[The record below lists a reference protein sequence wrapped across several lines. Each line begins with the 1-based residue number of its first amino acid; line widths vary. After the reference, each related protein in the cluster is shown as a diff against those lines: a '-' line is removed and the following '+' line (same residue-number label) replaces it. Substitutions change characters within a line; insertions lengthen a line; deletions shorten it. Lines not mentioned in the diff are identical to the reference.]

1 MNILLAE
8 TNTGNLI
15 LIIILL
21 VACAGMFILSYFKN
35 KKYMA
40 SQQDL
45 LNNVKVG
52 SKVLTKT
59 FIYGTVEKIT
69 DTTDGKI
76 VLIKTGEG
84 DKVSYLE
91 MNLEAIYSIDNK
103 EEVVDVDEVIEENS
117 SKETTKDDATEA
129 FKVEEKVEI
138 EKSKDATEKPKETT
152 KKPVKKETKK
162 TTKK

>member
-1 MNILLAE
+1 MNLLLAE
-8 TNTGNLI
+8 TNTGSLI

-21 VACAGMFILSYFKN
+21 VACAGMFVLSYFKN

-45 LNNVKVG
+45 LRDIQVG
-52 SKVLTKT
+52 VKVLTKT

-91 MNLEAIYSIDNK
+91 MNIEAIYAIDSK
-103 EEVVDVDEVIEENS
+103 EEVVDIDEVMEDSNETINENIAETNEEVVES
-117 SKETTKDDATEA
+117 
-129 FKVEEKVEI
+129 FKVEENI
-138 EKSKDATEKPKETT
+138 ETEKPKKTTRKKTST
-152 KKPVKKETKK
+152 KKSAE
-162 TTKK
+162 

>member
-1 MNILLAE
+1 MKNLILASE
-8 TNTGNLI
+8 NMGNLV

-21 VACAGMFILSYFKN
+21 VACVGMFVLSYFKN
-35 KKYMA
+35 KKYVE
-40 SQQDL
+40 QQKQMQEEI
-45 LNNVKVG
+45 KVG
-52 SKVLTKT
+52 AKVLTKT

-76 VLIKTGEG
+76 VLIKSGEG

-103 EEVVDVDEVIEENS
+103 EEVVDLQEVQADD
-117 SKETTKDDATEA
+117 DDATVA
-129 FKVEEKVEI
+129 FKEE
-138 EKSKDATEKPKETT
+138 TEGKEEDDI
-152 KKPVKKETKK
+152 KEVVKETKPKRTTIRK

>member
-8 TNTGNLI
+8 TNIGNLV
-15 LIIILL
+15 LIVILL
-21 VACAGMFILSYFKN
+21 VACAVMFILSYVRN

-45 LNNVKVG
+45 LNNIQVG
-52 SKVLTKT
+52 SKILTKT

-103 EEVVDVDEVIEENS
+103 EEVFDVDEVISANEES
-117 SKETTKDDATEA
+117 TEA
-129 FKVEEKVEI
+129 FKVEETLES
-138 EKSKDATEKPKETT
+138 EEKPKAKRTRKSKRE
-152 KKPVKKETKK
+152 E
-162 TTKK
+162 

>member
-45 LNNVKVG
+45 LNNVKIG

-117 SKETTKDDATEA
+117 SDETAKEDTTEA
-129 FKVEEKVEI
+129 FKVEEKVET
-138 EKSKDATEKPKETT
+138 EKSKETT